1 MDVIIQFYAEVRIHQ
16 MLSFLTYSHAN
27 NFDNIPFIDKNMLIY
42 TALANLIP
50 NKAKK
55 SVERVVKFICLHY
68 LKGIKDN
75 VTPKTVEGIKKYCMY
90 FNDFLDSVGSLDD
103 KQKRS
108 LVSEICNGMAEIKKK
123 KIIIPEKNE
132 NSEKSGDNVDKENS
146 NDPKEVAGILENGSA
161 EGNNGNNQNS
171 NDQKEAAGDGDLEQS
186 DEERDAKRLRLEN
199 HDDSVKNKE
208 SKQPH
213 STNSTPLIVKLQPS
227 EKIKDPQM
235 DIEQVVITP
244 EDGK

>member
-123 KIIIPEKNE
+123 K
-132 NSEKSGDNVDKENS
+132 
-146 NDPKEVAGILENGSA
+146 
-161 EGNNGNNQNS
+161 
-171 NDQKEAAGDGDLEQS
+171 
-186 DEERDAKRLRLEN
+186 
-199 HDDSVKNKE
+199 
-208 SKQPH
+208 
-213 STNSTPLIVKLQPS
+213 
-227 EKIKDPQM
+227 
-235 DIEQVVITP
+235 
-244 EDGK
+244 